1 MSSILRTRNAEWRR
15 HENSHGKSCGQ
26 PIGLLAFLQ
35 TENIKLQNSASQL
48 EVEIT
53 ALREAERILQSQQNG
68 AAQGAA
74 P

>member
-1 MSSILRTRNAEWRR
+1 MSSILRIKNADWRR
-15 HENSHGKSCGQ
+15 HEDSQEKSCGQ
-26 PIGLLAFLQ
+26 PISLVAFLQ

-53 ALREAERILQSQQNG
+53 ALREAERILHSQQNG
-68 AAQGAA
+68 AAQDAA